1 MGNTP
6 VDAAGAAGAVVM
18 GADGSLLK
26 TGSFRLVASA
36 LLSCLMGI
44 LLPPYGCRGFDSDD
58 ADTDDA
64 DTDDADTVST
74 KVVVSTCFC
83 NINELRYKLKSIHT
97 TNIIIV
103 IVLRYDIVELRQELY
118 QQE

>member
-1 MGNTP
+1 MGNAP
-6 VDAAGAAGAVVM
+6 VDAVGAAGAVVM

-36 LLSCLMGI
+36 LLSCLMGM

-64 DTDDADTVST
+64 DTVST
-74 KVVVSTCFC
+74 KVVVTSCFC
-83 NINELRYKLKSIHT
+83 NINELRYKLKSMHT

-103 IVLRYDIVELRQELY
+103 IVFMYDIVELRQELC